1 MSTSSDP
8 PLVIEN
14 LTSGIDWLTVTTKA
28 QEKRAAMYYE
38 CEHLKEVV
46 ISSGERLR
54 KWTFKGYTGWM
65 VGGLR
70 WGTRLDS
77 DIAMLSGVDAHQNW
91 YICGDW
97 AQNCSRIDLAVTVE
111 LQNVFP
117 GLLRL
122 YDGCLQRVNLRGVK
136 YKGSIIKDS
145 DGGQTLYV
153 QRRVTGTFGRV
164 YDKGIEAGL
173 HDEPGRMWRYEVQFG
188 DRYAKAILAQ
198 VLANKYIPQGA
209 HWNEEVAQS
218 IVSTVYTWFLARNLP
233 PIFSRS
239 ENPALSL
246 EVEARV
252 TSDEVSLNWLTTQV
266 QPTVSRLAEKGKLE
280 QVKRALGISD
290 DVQSWMERTAQ
301 VVP

>member
-1 MSTSSDP
+1 MKSHSNP
-8 PLVIEN
+8 PLAIEN
-14 LTSGIDWLTVTTKA
+14 LSSGVDWLTVTAKS
-28 QEKRAAMYYE
+28 QENRAALYYE
-38 CEHLKEVV
+38 CEHLKGALV
-46 ISSGERLR
+46 SNGDRLR
-54 KWTFKGYTGWM
+54 KWTFKGYAGWM
-65 VGGLR
+65 ISGLR

-91 YICGDW
+91 YICGEW
-97 AQNCSRIDLAVTVE
+97 AENCSRIDLAVTVE

-122 YDGCLQRVNLRGVK
+122 YNDCLTRVNTRGVK
-136 YKGSIIKDS
+136 YRGSVVYDS
-145 DGGQTLYV
+145 EGGQTLYV
-153 QRRVTGTFGRV
+153 QRRSSRAFGRI
-164 YDKGIEAGL
+164 YDKSAEAGL
-173 HDEPGRMWRYEVQFG
+173 GRELGKLWRYEVEFHKPL
-188 DRYAKAILAQ
+188 AKTIFSQILG
-198 VLANKYIPQGA
+198 NKYVPIA
-209 HWNEEVAQS
+209 THWDEEVAQS
-218 IVSTVYTWFLARNLP
+218 IASTVYTWFVARNIP

-266 QPTVSRLAEKGKLE
+266 QPTVARLAEHGKLE

-290 DVQSWMERTAQ
+290 DVQTWMEHSVD